1 MQLFEVFGL
10 ELDFQPLI
18 DELKSW
24 WALTLRNLPN
34 IVLAIIVVFVG
45 YVVTRFAKK
54 YFNKISHRLVRDAT
68 VAGLLSSFLIAL
80 LFLAFLFLTLSVLN
94 LTGIVKSVLAG
105 AGVIGLALGL
115 AFQDPILNLFSGIL
129 LSVRSLFRVGDLIE
143 VGGFF
148 GKVQEVTLR
157 NTILYTLQGQEVL
170 IPNKTVA
177 QEAIKNYNTLRMRRV
192 DLSCGVSYGDDLD
205 KVRELTVRAIRDN
218 VPHDREK
225 DIQLFFNEFGD
236 SSINYSLRFWIDQ
249 GKTGQADYLSA
260 QSEAI
265 MAIKRA
271 YDDNDIMIPF
281 PIRTLDFGI
290 KGGEKLSEALP
301 NFDKK
306 SKEGHDP
313 RNEHA
318 G

>member
-1 MQLFEVFGL
+1 MQLFEIFGL

-34 IVLAIIVVFVG
+34 LVLAIIVVVVG

-54 YFNKISHRLVRDAT
+54 YFNKVSHRLVRDGT
-68 VAGLLSSFLIAL
+68 VAGLLSSFLTAL
-80 LFLAFLFLTLSVLN
+80 LVLAFLFLTLSVLN

-105 AGVIGLALGL
+105 AGVVGLALGL

-129 LSVRSLFRVGDLIE
+129 LSVRSLFKVGDLIE

-205 KVRELTVRAIRDN
+205 KVRDLTVQAIRDH
-218 VPHDREK
+218 VPHDK
-225 DIQLFFNEFGD
+225 DKDVQLFFNEFGD
-236 SSINYSLRFWIDQ
+236 SSINYTLRFWIDQ

-271 YDDNDIMIPF
+271 YDANDIMIPF

-290 KGGEKLSEALP
+290 KGGEKLSEVMP
-301 NFDKK
+301 DFNQK
-306 SKEGHDP
+306 SKEGQN
-313 RNEHA
+313 RKNEQPD
-318 G
+318 